1 MKRLVFFLLLL
12 ICACQRDKAAEN
24 FPQFETKKV
33 IIVVID
39 GVRWSESW
47 GDSTR
52 ANIPVRDSLL
62 QYGVLI
68 TNFRN
73 NGVTLTNPGHTAICT
88 GNYDPIANDGTE
100 LPHFPGLLQTYV
112 KYTRRNSSAWVT
124 SSKDK
129 LWVLAKTSYFGFDA
143 YPVNIDCGVNGD
155 GTGGYRPDSITYQHI
170 LEQLNTGS
178 PEVMIV
184 NFKDPDVKAHQGDS
198 SGYIA
203 AIQQT
208 DEYIGGI
215 VAFLNQHPAYQNRTT
230 LIVTNDHG
238 RHLPG
243 IADGYIS
250 HGDGCDGCRHI
261 EFFVLSPDFKQGV
274 SLPVMREQIDISQTV
289 AYLLHLP
296 WMHGKGKV
304 MHELFK

>member
-1 MKRLVFFLLLL
+1 MKQLVFFLLLL
-12 ICACQRDKAAEN
+12 TGACRRDEPNRNIPEFA
-24 FPQFETKKV
+24 TRKV
-33 IIVVID
+33 IIVVVD

-100 LPHFPGLLQTYV
+100 IPHFPGLLQTYV
-112 KYTRRNSSAWVT
+112 KYTQKDNSTWVT

-129 LWVLAKTSYFGFDA
+129 LWILSKTSYPGFDS
-143 YPVNIDCGVNGD
+143 YPVNVDCGVNGD
-155 GTGGYRPDSITYQHI
+155 GTGGYRSDSITYQHI
-170 LEQLNTGS
+170 FDQLSTGL
-178 PEVMIV
+178 PELMVI
-184 NFKDPDVKAHQGDS
+184 NFKDPDVKGHQGDS
-198 SGYIA
+198 LGYIA
-203 AIQQT
+203 AIQKT
-208 DEYIGGI
+208 DQYIGGI
-215 VAFLNQHPAYQNRTT
+215 VAFIQQHPAYQDQTT

-243 IADGYIS
+243 VSNGYIS
-250 HGDGCDGCRHI
+250 HGDGCEGCRHT
-261 EFFVLSPDFKQGV
+261 EFFAISPDFKQGV
-274 SLPVMREQIDISQTV
+274 SLSGTREQIDISSTV
-289 AYLLHLP
+289 AYMLHLP
-296 WMHGKGKV
+296 WMYGKGKV
-304 MHELFK
+304 MYELFK